1 MGVNLRAARLSA
13 DQVETPERSREPWSR
28 QKAGQV
34 GVLWSEGPRSSPG
47 VAVPKPSRAGG
58 HSGSGSW
65 PQSPAPRLR
74 LGQRGGGKGRTRTAR
89 RDRRGRGRGGA
100 AHALRAGT
108 LRAARGERR
117 CVQWRGAWGVGQ
129 VCEPEAGTVP
139 TSARCS
145 HPSLGASVEG
155 CGVPSASG
163 RNGCWTCWERDGGR
177 GNGRRVTA
185 GCGACGLLIPGS
197 GLDLQDSG
205 GAF

>member
-28 QKAGQV
+28 QKAGQA
-34 GVLWSEGPRSSPG
+34 GVLWSDGPRCSPG

-58 HSGSGSW
+58 HSGSGSR

-117 CVQWRGAWGVGQ
+117 CVQWRGAWGRYASRRPVRSLRAAAARILASAPLWRAAGFRAPVVGTAAGR
-129 VCEPEAGTVP
+129 VGNGMEDAGTAV
-139 TSARCS
+139 
-145 HPSLGASVEG
+145 G
-155 CGVPSASG
+155 
-163 RNGCWTCWERDGGR
+163 
-177 GNGRRVTA
+177 
-185 GCGACGLLIPGS
+185 
-197 GLDLQDSG
+197 
-205 GAF
+205 